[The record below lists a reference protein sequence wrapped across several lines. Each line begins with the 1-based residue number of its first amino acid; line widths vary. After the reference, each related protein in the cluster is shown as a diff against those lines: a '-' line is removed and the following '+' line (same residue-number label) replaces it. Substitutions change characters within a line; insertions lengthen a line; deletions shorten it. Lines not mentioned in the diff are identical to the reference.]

1 MMKQRV
7 RVLMFAGILSLLCCS
22 LGLSQSEPL
31 PPVVLKIQV
40 TVSRYMGTNKLSSQ
54 PYVLSL
60 APNENGTIK
69 FGTEV
74 PVPAA
79 YTSPSNNAGN
89 NPQQPSYTMQ
99 QVGTQIDANA
109 ILHPDRR
116 TYKLRLTVTER
127 TVVPNAQATELG
139 ARVSTVPSFRNLVF
153 GSTVYLTDGQSSQ
166 FSSATD
172 KATGEVFKVDV
183 SLAVDK

>member
-1 MMKQRV
+1 MMQHRV
-7 RVLMFAGILSLLCCS
+7 RVIMFVGLFSLLSCAVA
-22 LGLSQSEPL
+22 LSQEPV
-31 PPVVLKIQV
+31 PSTVLEIQV
-40 TVSRYMGTNKLSSQ
+40 TVSRYMGANKVSSQ

-60 APNENGTIK
+60 APSESGTIK

-79 YTSPSNNAGN
+79 YTSPSNIPGN
-89 NPQQPSYTMQ
+89 NAQQPSYTMQ
-99 QVGTQIDANA
+99 QVGTQIDTLAT
-109 ILHPDRR
+109 LLPDRR

-127 TVVPNAQATELG
+127 TVVPSAQAAELG

-172 KATGEVFKVDV
+172 KASGEVFKVDV
-183 SLAVDK
+183 SLAVKK